1 MPSICVTNKRQYFI
15 CKNTDKINYIIL
27 QSNGKKNNY
36 YILQDDKQK
45 TGMKL
50 QSHMQS

>member
-15 CKNTDKINYIIL
+15 CKNRDEINYIIL
-27 QSNGKKNNY
+27 QSNGKHNY
-36 YILQDDKQK
+36 YIFQDDKKQK

-50 QSHMQS
+50 